1 MSLRLF
7 GSSVPSFSL
16 ICLSEMSMGFTL
28 AVNKIHTE
36 KCGPQLMPENLL
48 EGGKKEL
55 LFSRVAIEFWNRHL
69 WRLFSSTYFRSMS
82 LPAPFLTRAFM
93 PGGGGLAEWPVQSS
107 TQTLLCLSS
116 RSFCFPL
123 LPSSLFLHPHRITSC
138 TPGWV
143 IFVPRWKKQD
153 TFFVG
158 LVSDRSFLVP
168 ALLVANSNAGIDQK
182 GKQ

>member
-82 LPAPFLTRAFM
+82 LPAPFLTRAFNAWGWGLGWVTSAVQHTNTAVPEQQELLLPTPSKFSFSPSSSHHFWHTRM
-93 PGGGGLAEWPVQSS
+93 SDFCTQVEETRHFLCWISLRQIFSCSSPPGGQ
-107 TQTLLCLSS
+107 Q
-116 RSFCFPL
+116 
-123 LPSSLFLHPHRITSC
+123 
-138 TPGWV
+138 
-143 IFVPRWKKQD
+143 
-153 TFFVG
+153 
-158 LVSDRSFLVP
+158 
-168 ALLVANSNAGIDQK
+168 
-182 GKQ
+182 